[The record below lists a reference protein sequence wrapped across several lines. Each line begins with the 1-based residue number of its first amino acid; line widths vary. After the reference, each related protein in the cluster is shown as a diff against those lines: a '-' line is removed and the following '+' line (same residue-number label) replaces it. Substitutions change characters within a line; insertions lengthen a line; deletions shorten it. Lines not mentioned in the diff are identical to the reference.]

1 MMRKPIQALLIGL
14 IAVLAIVAG
23 VMFAQYQKTNNELT
37 VARTAQEDAEGK
49 YSKTINDIA
58 EIQDSLNAISLGD
71 TSVSRLP
78 WNPEPGQRL
87 SRADEQQALDRIALL
102 RSSISRSRE
111 RITQLETNLKKSGVK
126 VASLSRM
133 VNQLK
138 LQVVQKEEIVALL
151 DSRVDDL
158 QTQVTGLSRTVISKD
173 STIAIHEN
181 VIEDKRKELAT
192 VFYIVGDKKV
202 LKNAGAI
209 ESKGGVLGLGKTVR
223 PSPMAT
229 LTAFTPMDTDEETV
243 IRTSSDKAR
252 LVSAQAA
259 TSYQWMLVNGVME
272 LHITNPAEFRK
283 IREVVILTS

>member
-1 MMRKPIQALLIGL
+1 MRRPVAILLASVAI
-14 IAVLAIVAG
+14 IFAIVA
-23 VMFAQYQKTNNELT
+23 VVFITKYQKTNTELAAT
-37 VARTAQEDAEGK
+37 QTARDEAQGQYA
-49 YSKTINDIA
+49 KTIDAIA
-58 EIQDSLNAISLGD
+58 EIQDSLNTISLGD

-111 RITQLETNLKKSGVK
+111 RITQLESRLNKSGVK
-126 VASLSRM
+126 VASLNRM

-138 LQVVQKEEIVALL
+138 LQVTQKEEIVALL
-151 DSRVDDL
+151 NSRVDDL
-158 QTQVTGLSRTVISKD
+158 QVQVTGLSRTVISKD

-192 VFYIVGDKKV
+192 VYYIVGDKKA
-202 LKNAGAI
+202 LRNAGAI
-209 ESKGGVLGLGKTVR
+209 ESSGGVLGLGKTVR
-223 PSPMAT
+223 PSPMLT
-229 LTAFTPMDTDEETV
+229 YTAFTPMDTDQETV

-252 LVSAQAA
+252 LVTPQSA
-259 TSYQWMLVNGVME
+259 TSYTWMLVDGVME

-283 IREVVILTS
+283 VREVVIMTS

>member
-1 MMRKPIQALLIGL
+1 MRNSVKVVLIGL

-23 VMFAQYQKTNNELT
+23 VLFSQYQKTTHELAT
-37 VARTAQEDAEGK
+37 ARTGQEDAEAK
-49 YSKTINDIA
+49 YAKTIDDIA

-71 TSVSRLP
+71 TAVGRLP

-102 RSSISRSRE
+102 RQSISRSRE
-111 RITQLETNLKKSGVK
+111 RITTLEANLKKSGVH
-126 VASLSRM
+126 VASLNRM

-151 DSRVDDL
+151 NSRVDDL

-173 STIAIHEN
+173 STIAIHES

-192 VFYIVGDKKV
+192 VYYIVGDKKA
-202 LKNAGAI
+202 LKTAGAI
-209 ESKGGVLGLGKTVR
+209 ESTGGVLFMGKTVR
-223 PSPMAT
+223 PSNMPN
-229 LTAFTPMDTDEETV
+229 LTAFTPMDTDQETV

-252 LVSAQAA
+252 LVSGQTA
-259 TSYQWMLVNGVME
+259 TSYQWMIVDGVME
-272 LHITNPAEFRK
+272 LHITNPEEFRK